1 MSYTNIDLEMF
12 DNYTNVYDN
21 INKKSKIFKTN
32 IDDNKSKNSKIFKTN
47 IDDNKSKIILTRKM
61 RDSRYADKNKRIVNK
76 DWKDFNNNQ

>member
-21 INKKSKIFKTN
+21 INKK
-32 IDDNKSKNSKIFKTN
+32 SKIFKTN